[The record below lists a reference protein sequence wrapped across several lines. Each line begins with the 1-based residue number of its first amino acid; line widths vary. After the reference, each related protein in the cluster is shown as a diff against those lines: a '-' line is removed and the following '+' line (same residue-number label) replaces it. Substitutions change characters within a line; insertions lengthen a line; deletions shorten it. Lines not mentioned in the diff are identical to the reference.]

1 MLEHYTLLMPKKIK
15 TQDDLP
21 KSKTLKDPL
30 KEIMAMLEQYDEG
43 TTPRSSADF
52 GCWCGLPDE
61 NKGHSE
67 NHGKENNKKE

>member
-1 MLEHYTLLMPKKIK
+1 MPKKIK

-21 KSKTLKDPL
+21 KPKTLKDPL
-30 KEIMAMLEQYDEG
+30 KEIMEMLEQYDEG

-61 NKGHSE
+61 KTGNTSKEAHE
-67 NHGKENNKKE
+67 HAKENNKKE